1 MKLNKNLLVCS
12 TFVVLM
18 LTLSLSGCIGD
29 GGRDMSEVDAADIV
43 VVEDASG
50 FEYLGSRS
58 MTVSDVSRQY
68 VEVSGVTDAAEG
80 LYQDAN
86 AVDYYIHAI
95 ELESS
100 SAAKSF
106 VEQYKVTFRPLS
118 SGERFAEETFNDHGA
133 TRITTYTTADGTQT
147 ARYKYIWSNENFVIV
162 VGGNSVDPAAIRNL
176 AEATGY

>member
-12 TFVVLM
+12 TFVILM

-50 FEYLGSRS
+50 FEYLGSRA

-68 VEVSGVTDAAEG
+68 VEVSDVAGAAEG

-100 SAAKSF
+100 SAAESF
-106 VEQYKVTFRPLS
+106 VEQYKATFRPLS

-133 TRITTYTTADGTQT
+133 TRITTYTTSDGTQA